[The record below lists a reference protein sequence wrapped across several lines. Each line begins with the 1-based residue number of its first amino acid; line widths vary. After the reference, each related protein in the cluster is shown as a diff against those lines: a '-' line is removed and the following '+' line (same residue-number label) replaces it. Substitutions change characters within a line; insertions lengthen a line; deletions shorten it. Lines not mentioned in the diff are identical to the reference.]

1 MWKNLVIAA
10 PGDRV
15 IAFCSKS
22 KRGVYDIA
30 SLHFFFCLY
39 VHKINQ
45 YDEKNYF
52 DFVTDM
58 LSIEMR
64 SCLFFA
70 SIYKTKNR
78 FDVICCVIPFVK
90 IDLDNL
96 IKVFRKFLKSQL
108 WQNFVRI
115 NEKNA
120 RYIIIDALS
129 HIVFVFY
136 LINTFLKLLHK
147 QCLLSSNNLLIL
159 FPYYKMLCFDLIS
172 S

>member
-1 MWKNLVIAA
+1 MILLLCIFFSVYMFIKLTNMMKKIILTLWPICWVLKCDLV
-10 PGDRV
+10 
-15 IAFCSKS
+15 
-22 KRGVYDIA
+22 
-30 SLHFFFCLY
+30 FFLQVFIKQ
-39 VHKINQ
+39 KI
-45 YDEKNYF
+45 DL
-52 DFVTDM
+52 M
-58 LSIEMR
+58 LSVVW
-64 SCLFFA
+64 F
-70 SIYKTKNR
+70 
-78 FDVICCVIPFVK
+78 PFVK